1 MAQDLIIVDA
11 RGDKTPVNLSVEM
24 YQTAAEQGLGLGQHL
39 ANLYPTNAE
48 KYGSPMAQMLEQCGI
63 FIKPNREFGIRASS
77 MHDILNPKEA
87 AGVITKDGV
96 PASRILFPAVLL
108 EIIEDK
114 LNVDYTVN
122 PMGLS
127 MMVAVDQSIPGDRWE
142 RPVLNFSKP
151 EAARGQAVSQ
161 MAAPNS
167 MLTITASDK
176 TMRVPNWAIG
186 MEISE
191 QALKVTTVDLVGL
204 AVARQAAVESNERAN
219 DYILNLLNGDV
230 DSGDVALSSI
240 AGKVK
245 TAVSLDA
252 AATTGLTQE
261 SWMQWLN
268 DKSYKRTI
276 DYVVTDLKGA
286 LAIERRTGR
295 PTNFNDNPN
304 SPRIDTLSSVVNP
317 TWPKE
322 VKVFLTND
330 PSWPAKTIMGVDSRY
345 GIHRITSLSAAYS
358 AIEQFVLKRST
369 AMRVD
374 KGEMVYR
381 LFDEAFEVLTYA

>member
-1 MAQDLIIVDA
+1 MAKDLIIVDA

-24 YQTAAEQGLGLGQHL
+24 YQEAAEQGLSLGQHL
-39 ANLYPTNAE
+39 SNLYPTNAE
-48 KYGSPMAQMLEQCGI
+48 KQGTPMAQLLEQCGI
-63 FIKPNREFGIRASS
+63 FVKDNREFGIRASS
-77 MHDILNPKEA
+77 MHDVLNPKEA
-87 AGVITKDGV
+87 AGVVTKDGI
-96 PASRILFPAVLL
+96 PASRILFPAVILD
-108 EIIEDK
+108 IIEDK
-114 LNVDYTVN
+114 LAIDYSVN

-127 MMVAVDQSIPGDRWE
+127 MMVAVDQSIQGDRWE

-161 MAAPNS
+161 LAAPNS

-191 QALKVTTVDLVGL
+191 QALKVTTLDLVGL
-204 AVARQAAVESNERAN
+204 AVSRQAAVEANERAN
-219 DYILNLLNGDV
+219 GYILNLLNGDL
-230 DSGDVALSSI
+230 DSGDVALSTIS
-240 AGKVK
+240 GKVK
-245 TAVSLDA
+245 TAVSIDA
-252 AATTGLTQE
+252 AATSGITQKA
-261 SWMQWLN
+261 WMKWLN
-268 DKSYKRTI
+268 DGQHKRTI
-276 DYVVTDLKGA
+276 DYVVTDIDGA
-286 LAIERRTGR
+286 LAIEGRTGR

-304 SPRIDTLSSVVNP
+304 SPRIDTLSAVVNP
-317 TWPKE
+317 TWPRE

-330 PSWPAKTIMGVDSRY
+330 PNWPAKTIMGVDSRY
-345 GIHRITSLSAAYS
+345 GIHRINSLTAAYS